1 MPERSADTSAPSLA
15 WSPLALIRRLLGLRI
30 GIAGYLAI
38 SFLAVG
44 VLAVAANLLV
54 EQGISIVEVTRFE
67 AVPAAP
73 LGEQQSV
80 ALSSVVVP
88 PTPQAPSSEI
98 PALADVVERYA
109 DAVAVRVQ
117 TPSEESHAR
126 VDEALRDLRAE
137 QAARERRNAPGQQA
151 FTTALRRYEDAG
163 RELVSLADE
172 RRTSI
177 EAYAASLAS
186 IDSRLAAS
194 VDKGWRIFGRVLT
207 RESVLQLRADHDA
220 MERAFATLRATD
232 AVDKEA
238 AVAALVESES
248 AFERKLTENARQLRR
263 GESPEWLEGITAE
276 LEHSRLLRFA
286 MVDGSR
292 TLEDADLAFTQA
304 RAALKSIAQLA
315 DVAAPAS
322 VVSVPTPTSKP
333 FVGPLEEAVA
343 DGVDAQPETRV
354 ARQETDEHKRL
365 LVALLTGGVLIV
377 VLLISVGTV
386 HSIVVPI
393 RRLLKGMNDLGK
405 HGVHEP
411 IPRGGIRQ
419 LDTLAQSFNDMAQ
432 ELLAAR
438 RDALNQHVLLE
449 QRVEERTRQ
458 LAELAECDPLTGLP
472 NRRHLLALLNNVLER
487 RKDKVVAVF
496 FLDLDNFKN
505 INDSMGH
512 GFGDEVLKAVA
523 ERLRDTT
530 AQGGFAARLGGDEF
544 TVVLT
549 GTENVEDVRQ
559 AGLALITAFQRT
571 LLVANRDLLISVSVG
586 ASVCPDH
593 EVTAEGLLKAA
604 DAALFRAKA
613 LGRNQL
619 ALFTS
624 ELLAEAAARFTT
636 EQGLRRG
643 IERGEFTLLFQPEI
657 DAESLNPVLVE
668 ALIRWRLPD
677 GRLATPSEFLP
688 VAEQSGLI
696 AEISDW
702 VLRAAIQAVANW
714 HKGEW
719 PEARVA
725 INVSARQLLDHR
737 FVDKVQALLQ
747 EFDLPTRCI
756 EIELTETILQTGPAT
771 LDTLHR
777 LHAAGIATALDD
789 FGSGYSSLASLE
801 KLPFSRIKLDK
812 SLIDSIAT
820 SARSAVIARA
830 IIWLCHSLGLEVTAE
845 GVERPEQ
852 LALLRGYRPI
862 VLQGYLLG
870 RPVPAT
876 DVVAELK
883 RMKTDVPALL
893 DVAGDHGAESVLSA
907 DPIDRGNIGSQ
918 LAERPSTGPLARTGT
933 AKAQS
938 NGSSSKTWSV
948 VRKR

>member
-1 MPERSADTSAPSLA
+1 MSERSAPTGAPSPA
-15 WSPLALIRRLLGLRI
+15 RSPFAPIRRLLGLRI
-30 GIAGYLAI
+30 GIAGYLAM
-38 SFLAVG
+38 SFAAVG
-44 VLAVAANLLV
+44 VLAVVANLIV

-67 AVPAAP
+67 VAPPAPVEQPLVASSLAVVPAAP
-73 LGEQQSV
+73 E
-80 ALSSVVVP
+80 
-88 PTPQAPSSEI
+88 PSSPEI
-98 PALADVVERYA
+98 PALADAVERYA
-109 DAVAVRVQ
+109 DTVAVRVR
-117 TPSEESHAR
+117 TPSDENDAR
-126 VDEALRDLRAE
+126 VDEALRVLRAE
-137 QAARERRNAPGQQA
+137 QAASERRNTPRQSTFAA
-151 FTTALRRYEDAG
+151 ALRRYEQNG
-163 RELVSLADE
+163 RELVRLADE
-172 RRTSI
+172 RRALI
-177 EAYAASLAS
+177 EAYAASFAS

-194 VDKGWRIFGRVLT
+194 VDRGLRIFGRVLT

-220 MERAFATLRATD
+220 MERAFAIFRAAD

-238 AVAALVESES
+238 AVTALADSET
-248 AFERKLTENARQLRR
+248 AFERRLTENARELRR
-263 GESPEWLEGITAE
+263 GESPEWLAEISAE
-276 LEHSRLLRFA
+276 LEQSRSLRFA
-286 MVDGSR
+286 LVDGSR
-292 TLEDADLAFTQA
+292 KLEDAELAFVQA
-304 RAALKSIAQLA
+304 RAELKSTAQLA
-315 DVAAPAS
+315 DAALPVATA
-322 VVSVPTPTSKP
+322 VVVTTPSSNP
-333 FVGPLEEAVA
+333 FVGPLLENAVS
-343 DGVDAQPETRV
+343 DGVHTQPATRV
-354 ARQETDEHKRL
+354 ARQETDQHKRL

-405 HGVHEP
+405 HGVHDP

-438 RDALNQHVLLE
+438 RDAQNQHVILE

-458 LAELAECDPLTGLP
+458 LADLAECDPLTGLP
-472 NRRHLLALLNNVLER
+472 NRRHLLALLNNVLEH

-523 ERLRDTT
+523 ERLRDAT

-544 TVVLT
+544 TMVLT
-549 GTENVEDVRQ
+549 DAANVEDVRQ
-559 AGLALITAFQRT
+559 AGLALITAFQKT

-586 ASVCPDH
+586 ASACPDH

-624 ELLAEAAARFTT
+624 ELLAEAAAKFTT

-657 DAESLNPVLVE
+657 DAETLSPVLVE

-677 GRLATPSEFLP
+677 GRLAAPSEFLP

-714 HKGEW
+714 HHGEW

-756 EIELTETILQTGPAT
+756 EIELTETILQTGPT
-771 LDTLHR
+771 TLHTLRR
-777 LHAAGIATALDD
+777 LYAAGIATALDD

-852 LALLRGYRPI
+852 LAALRAYRPI
-862 VLQGYLLG
+862 VLQGYLLA
-870 RPVPAT
+870 RPVPAQ

-883 RMKTDVPALL
+883 RMKVELPRLL
-893 DVAGDHGAESVLSA
+893 DVAGDGGVESLLSA
-907 DPIDRGNIGSQ
+907 DPLDSGNMVSQ
-918 LAERPSTGPLARTGT
+918 LAERPGT
-933 AKAQS
+933 AKEES
-938 NGSSSKTWSV
+938 TGSSRKTWSV
-948 VRKR
+948 VRNR